1 MTERAFS
8 SYTHSAFLSYA
19 HDDDEAWA
27 GWITNVSTELN
38 RMLPPRLHGI
48 EVPNAH
54 LSSKNGP
61 IQGPLNEELR
71 RNVAASFAMILFVH
85 DNYLTSEWCLH
96 ELEYF
101 KELFGDDGF
110 RERFFVI
117 AMSERAI
124 RELTSRAEWKLV
136 CPFDDQVWMPFFDDD
151 EPTIP
156 MEIYASNTRDKQ
168 VIVANGF
175 WRKFLRVRE
184 ALANK
189 IRATVDRQQHAPTY
203 PDVAPA
209 LARSIALPEDELLV
223 RVYIEGNK
231 DQETYWASLGEQV
244 VASWNEV
251 VATMQIEPQIYLRP
265 TGLQMTEIDQRPV
278 LDDADGVVLLWG
290 KKTPDSLAA
299 QINKVEPK
307 LSGPNYAPG
316 LIAYL
321 MEGPNDTRS
330 AASVLNWPVVR
341 FAATPDGGIAVLAE
355 DAAALK
361 AFLTSVLERKR
372 KRLHG
377 ANGVLPATPA
387 VAAVP

>member
-27 GWITNVSTELN
+27 GWITNFNTELN

-48 EVPNAH
+48 SVPNAH

-61 IQGPLNEELR
+61 IAGPLNEELR
-71 RNVAASFAMILFVH
+71 KNVAASFAMILFVH
-85 DNYLTSEWCLH
+85 DNYLSSEWCLH

-117 AMSERAI
+117 AMSEHAI
-124 RELTSRAEWKLV
+124 KELTGRAQWKLV

-151 EPTIP
+151 DRNIP

-189 IRATVDRQQHAPTY
+189 IRATVDHEQHAPAY

-209 LARSIALPEDELLV
+209 LARSATLPEDELLV

-231 DQETYWASLGEQV
+231 DQETYWESLGAQV

-251 VATMQIEPQIYLRP
+251 VAPMRIEPQLYLRP

-316 LIAYL
+316 VVAYV
-321 MEGPNDTRS
+321 MDGPLDARS
-330 AASVLNWPVVR
+330 SESVGNWHVVR
-341 FAATPDGGIAVLAE
+341 FAATPGGGVAVLAE
-355 DAAALK
+355 DAPVLK
-361 AFLTSVLERKR
+361 AFLTSVMERKR
-372 KRLHG
+372 KRLSGGSSG
-377 ANGVLPATPA
+377 A
-387 VAAVP
+387 AAKP